1 MPFGAACLFPLDL
14 DLVLV
19 LLGEK
24 MMAYTDDTPLAKRKI
39 EPNCFLL
46 CRFLSE
52 ILRLTAFC
60 CVAFPRTFVMFN
72 TEGGA
77 PHVLLP
83 SLNLASFMLDM
94 SSLNDYDDDE
104 DEIDDNES
112 DDNESDESE
121 NNEVGLVNVR
131 RHI

>member
-1 MPFGAACLFPLDL
+1 
-14 DLVLV
+14 
-19 LLGEK
+19 
-24 MMAYTDDTPLAKRKI
+24 
-39 EPNCFLL
+39 
-46 CRFLSE
+46 
-52 ILRLTAFC
+52 
-60 CVAFPRTFVMFN
+60 MFN